1 MHPPRALRS
10 MRSMTTSD
18 TDVLQRLAGDLQ
30 LAAWLL
36 PADDELRG
44 HLELLGSLP
53 PTLEAWDEV
62 LRAMR
67 DGAAPAFETAPRQA
81 AAGAMALATARAA
94 QELDEH
100 EPLGVP
106 LRCMA
111 LVRPLGRGS
120 DRLLT
125 ARRAVG

>member
-1 MHPPRALRS
+1 

-36 PADDELRG
+36 PSDDELRG
-44 HLELLGSLP
+44 HLELLGSLQP
-53 PTLEAWDEV
+53 VLEAWEEV
-62 LRAMR
+62 LRPWLRAMR
-67 DGAAPAFETAPRQA
+67 DGAAPTLETAPRVA

-94 QELDEH
+94 QDLDEH

-111 LVRPLGRGS
+111 RWCARSVGAP
-120 DRLLT
+120 T
-125 ARRAVG
+125 AS

>member
-1 MHPPRALRS
+1 
-10 MRSMTTSD
+10 MRTDRGERRMCFMTTSD

-44 HLELLGSLP
+44 HLEMLGSLP
-53 PTLEAWDEV
+53 PRLEAWDEV
-62 LRAMR
+62 LRPWLRAMR
-67 DGAAPAFETAPRQA
+67 EGAAPTFESAPRLA

-100 EPLGVP
+100 E
-106 LRCMA
+106 A
-111 LVRPLGRGS
+111 L
-120 DRLLT
+120 
-125 ARRAVG
+125 

>member
-1 MHPPRALRS
+1 MHDDRFERRIRA
-10 MRSMTTSD
+10 MTTSD

-36 PADDELRG
+36 PTDDELRG
-44 HLELLGSLP
+44 HLELLGALP
-53 PTLEAWDEV
+53 PTLEAWDDV
-62 LRAMR
+62 LRPWLHAMR
-67 DGAAPAFETAPRQA
+67 AGAAPAFESAPRLA

-100 EPLGVP
+100 ESLGVA

-111 LVRPLGRGS
+111 RWCARSVGAP
-120 DRLLT
+120 T
-125 ARRAVG
+125 AS